1 MTRSATAAKTM
12 ANMNTRLSVRRRTR
26 AFTLMELFAVILV
39 VMVLLIFFLPD
50 FGRHDVAISNCSSN
64 LKALGAAFRSWANDH
79 DGKLPMQLSTNDGGS
94 MELAANGNVF
104 LHLRILGKEL
114 QTPKVLVCP
123 ADIDRQVI
131 TNFTTLDNS
140 HVSYFVGVDAAVT
153 NWNSASTNGGMF
165 LAGDRNLALNGHSV
179 KSELL
184 VVTAGNALS
193 WAKKIHNRHGNILFE
208 DGRVDFMN
216 TAELKRA
223 LQQTGTATNRLA
235 IP

>member
-1 MTRSATAAKTM
+1 M
-12 ANMNTRLSVRRRTR
+12 ANMKTRLSVRQRTR

-94 MELAANGNVF
+94 MELVANGNVF
-104 LHLRILGKEL
+104 AHLRILAKEL
-114 QTPKVLVCP
+114 QTPKTLVCP
-123 ADIDRQVI
+123 ADIDRQVA
-131 TNFTTLDNS
+131 TNFKTFDNS
-140 HVSYFVGVDAAVT
+140 HVSYFLGVDAAAT
-153 NWNSASTNGGMF
+153 NWNSTSTNGGMF
-165 LAGDRNLALNGHSV
+165 LAGDRNLTLNGRGV
-179 KSELL
+179 KPGLL
-184 VVTAGNALS
+184 ILTSGNALS

-208 DGRVDFMN
+208 DGRVELMN
-216 TAELKRA
+216 SSRLHNA
-223 LQQTGTATNRLA
+223 LEQTGSATNRLA